1 MPSLASTTREPRRNG
16 ALVPQP
22 RTAVPQPRP
31 AVPQPRTTTTQPGPT
46 TQPGLTTTVPR
57 EYVHRAAVSE
67 VLLTGW
73 EPATADPSALHPG
86 ARPGPGGC
94 SDGPDAF
101 VVRSQWPRGHSLF
114 SQTGGYQDPM
124 LLIES
129 VRQIGALLSHAE
141 FEVPFGHQFLMWDM
155 SFATT
160 KDLLVAGPAPAEV
173 ELRTV
178 CHDVVRRGRVLSGM
192 RYDVTAL
199 VDGVPLATAGAA
211 FSCTSPAVHRRLR
224 GDRPTTT
231 DRVPGRPIDPALVGR
246 TAPTHVVL
254 TEDPTAERDHHQWE
268 LRVDSTHPIFFDHP
282 VDHVPG
288 MVLLEAA
295 RQAAHASTGLPD
307 ALVISLDSTFAR
319 YAELDRP
326 CRIVAHP
333 GLVDAAGHI
342 LVQVCGFQDDQT
354 VFAAD
359 LVLSPRNG

>member
-1 MPSLASTTREPRRNG
+1 MPSLASTTREPVRNS

-22 RTAVPQPRP
+22 RTAVPQPR
-31 AVPQPRTTTTQPGPT
+31 TTTGHA
-46 TQPGLTTTVPR
+46 GLTTTVPR

-73 EPATADPSALHPG
+73 EPAADASPAHRSGP
-86 ARPGPGGC
+86 RPGIESVP
-94 SDGPDAF
+94 DGPDAF

-141 FEVPFGHQFLMWDM
+141 FDVPFGHQFLMWDM

-224 GDRPTTT
+224 GDRPTST

-254 TEDPTAERDHHQWE
+254 TEDPTAERDHQWE

>member
-1 MPSLASTTREPRRNG
+1 MLPLASATREHHRNCVLTPHG
-16 ALVPQP
+16 GNG
-22 RTAVPQPRP
+22 T
-31 AVPQPRTTTTQPGPT
+31 GYS
-46 TQPGLTTTVPR
+46 GLTTTVPR

-73 EPATADPSALHPG
+73 EPAADSPPPHPTDHPAHHGGLASAGP
-86 ARPGPGGC
+86 PGGPAGHHD
-94 SDGPDAF
+94 SF

-114 SQTGGYQDPM
+114 SQTDGYQDPM

-129 VRQIGALLSHAE
+129 VRQIGSLLSHAE

-155 SFATT
+155 SFSTT
-160 KDLLVAGPAPAEV
+160 PELLMAGPAPAEV

-178 CHDVVRRGRVLSGM
+178 CRDVVRRGRTLAGM

-199 VDGVPLATAGAA
+199 VDGVALATAGAA

-224 GDRPTTT
+224 GDRPTGT
-231 DRVPGRPIDPALVGR
+231 DRVPGLPIDPALIGR
-246 TAPTHVVL
+246 TDTAHVVL
-254 TEDPTAERDHHQWE
+254 AEDPTAVRDHQWE

-307 ALVISLDSTFAR
+307 ALVLGLDSNFAR
-319 YAELDRP
+319 YVELDEP
-326 CRIVAHP
+326 CRIEANP
-333 GLVDAAGHI
+333 GLPDALGEI
-342 LVQVCGFQDDQT
+342 LVQVHGTQRDQT

-359 LVLSPRNG
+359 LVLRPRTN